1 MNIKRYVSGA
11 FGMIPA
17 DDGEWVMW
25 SEIDEELRCA
35 KTHIALL
42 EEEAMELKRRLHDMA
57 LELVASESRLLAMMK
72 GEAK

>member
-1 MNIKRYVSGA
+1 MTIRRFQAVSMGEH
-11 FGMIPA
+11 PQ
-17 DDGEWVMW
+17 GEWVMW

-42 EEEAMELKRRLHDMA
+42 EEEAMTMKKRLHDMA
-57 LELVASESRLLAMMK
+57 LELVASESRLLAMTK